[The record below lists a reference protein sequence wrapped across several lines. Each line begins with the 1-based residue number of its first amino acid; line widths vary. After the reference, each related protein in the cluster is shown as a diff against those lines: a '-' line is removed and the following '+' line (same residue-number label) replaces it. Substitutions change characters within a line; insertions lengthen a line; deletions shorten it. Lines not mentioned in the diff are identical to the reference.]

1 MIELIETT
9 RDALKRH
16 WRTCKSRLNGGLG
29 IPFSP
34 SRPSGRKKRA
44 CDRCTRLKRACNSSL
59 PCNTCLT
66 KQHQCSYN
74 GVQNQ
79 TTLDPPISDS
89 SVKLPS
95 EGAEAHPPELNDQP
109 SFSEFAQSTSSA
121 HIGSILPPDISPSL
135 SSPYDFGAT
144 WWPLDFSIS
153 SLDASWSEICPDD
166 ESLLVKFDFLAR
178 FTSTDGFANSFR
190 CGTLFQR
197 QQIASVEAID
207 WDIFPKESSNVFDAS
222 GTSDAPMTVIDTNI
236 LCNVDEL
243 LQKTR
248 RWPCTSTIDGSI
260 LQSGPGAS
268 QIYNWAH
275 HPLALKTQEII
286 DRLKETIRHKP
297 RKSSITLEWSNLVE
311 NMCLL
316 FFSPPNICKFLRLFW
331 SSWYP
336 NCPIIH
342 RPTFDP
348 LSAPPSLLSSM
359 VIIGSCL
366 SPEKRDN
373 QIARAWFDAVEE
385 MVFDDEWLEED
396 FTSSTWTRNP
406 GGDLKRLQSLQAA
419 YFVCLFQNWE
429 GSDSSKRRIR
439 RHRYSTL
446 IAVWAPP
453 FPPIASAF
461 AVITCF
467 LE

>member
-1 MIELIETT
+1 MIELNQTAS
-9 RDALKRH
+9 DVLKRH
-16 WRTCKSRLNGGLG
+16 WGTCKSRINRGLG

-66 KQHQCSYN
+66 KQHECSYN
-74 GVQNQ
+74 GVQSQ
-79 TTLDPPISDS
+79 TTLDPPISEP
-89 SVKLPS
+89 SVKPPS
-95 EGAEAHPPELNDQP
+95 EGGDAHPPELNDQI
-109 SFSEFAQSTSSA
+109 SFSELTQSTQLA

-135 SSPYDFGAT
+135 PSTYDFGAT
-144 WWPLDFSIS
+144 WGPFDLSIS

-166 ESLLVKFDFLAR
+166 ESLLVKFDFLER
-178 FTSTDGFANSFR
+178 FTSADGLANSFR

-197 QQIASVEAID
+197 QQIASIETID
-207 WDIFPKESSNVFDAS
+207 WDISQEESFNVFDAPD
-222 GTSDAPMTVIDTNI
+222 TSNASMTAIDSE
-236 LCNVDEL
+236 LSCNVDEL
-243 LQKTR
+243 LQKPE
-248 RWPCTSTIDGSI
+248 RWPCSSTIDGSR
-260 LQSGPGAS
+260 LQSGPGTS
-268 QIYNWAH
+268 QLYNWAH

-286 DRLKETIRHKP
+286 DRLKATIQHKP
-297 RKSSITLEWSNLVE
+297 RKSPITLEWSSLVE
-311 NMCLL
+311 DMCLL

-348 LSAPPSLLSSM
+348 LSTPPSLLSSM
-359 VIIGSCL
+359 AMIGGCL
-366 SPEKRDN
+366 SPRKRDN

-385 MVFDDEWLEED
+385 MVFNDEWLEED
-396 FTSSTWTRNP
+396 STASTSTRNP
-406 GGDLKRLQSLQAA
+406 EGDLKRLQSLQAA

-439 RHRYSTL
+439 RHRYNTL
-446 IAVWAPP
+446 IAVCHPP
-453 FPPIASAF
+453 DFSPAQLTRGF
-461 AVITCF
+461 F
-467 LE
+467 YD